1 MSETVQKVR
10 EGLDWKF
17 MSVEMNIEHEFITG
31 EREKKNQG
39 YRSAQQVAG
48 A

>member
-1 MSETVQKVR
+1 MVQKVR

-17 MSVEMNIEHEFITG
+17 MSEEMNIRYEFITG
-31 EREKKNQG
+31 RSGNQG